1 MKSNTKFLIAAII
14 GIISIAIILSI
25 EIFPLDNK
33 SNELSTSQIQLYQG
47 MDQFDFEPT
56 NIEELL
62 SSGRPLVI
70 NFWGASCPPCRK
82 EIPLL
87 QEIHEA
93 NSAKL
98 IVLGLDMGPE
108 FILGSYEQGELLLA
122 ELGASYP
129 AGIPRFKQTNS
140 QSAPYQLQGQY
151 VTGLPT
157 TFFINSEGKIIR
169 QWLGLLSKDKL
180 NELVTSLI
188 ENN

>member
-25 EIFPLDNK
+25 EIFPLDDK

-62 SSGRPLVI
+62 SSGKPLVI

-129 AGIPRFKQTNS
+129 AGIPRFKQANS
-140 QSAPYQLQGQY
+140 QSTPYQLQGQY